1 MAEPRQDMSEEI
13 RDDVMIEDLHQ
24 ALQVIAGIVGIEG
37 ALRISAEYGGTNLY
51 IPKLENALQKARERA
66 MVSAFTGDNYQ
77 DLAKRFKVSDR
88 YVRSVIEKARK
99 AIRMGIRRE
108 GR

>member
-1 MAEPRQDMSEEI
+1 
-13 RDDVMIEDLHQ
+13 
-24 ALQVIAGIVGIEG
+24 
-37 ALRISAEYGGTNLY
+37 
-51 IPKLENALQKARERA
+51 
-66 MVSAFTGDNYQ
+66 VSAFTGDNYQ

-108 GR
+108 GDDQNDCSLKGYRVRRPPCRACRLCRIGERLTASTGRI